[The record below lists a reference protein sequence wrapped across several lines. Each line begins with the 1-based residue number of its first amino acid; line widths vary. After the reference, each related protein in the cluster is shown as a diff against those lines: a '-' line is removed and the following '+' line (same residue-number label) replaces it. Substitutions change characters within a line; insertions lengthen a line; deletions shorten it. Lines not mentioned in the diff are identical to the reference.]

1 MRHPNWSIDKRALA
15 VFYVPAR
22 ALVRWLTT
30 TGRCAARVR
39 PNAYYRPGA
48 RNAPIRLAELRTM
61 QFDVRNSAFAA
72 PSQLGFL
79 KKLRTTFF
87 IVRSFLRGGD
97 PDFDV
102 GSLRELRRTNCQHHR
117 LVRATT
123 SETAANAV
131 EANLERKTRPLFHTL
146 FHYWNN
152 HSMAATQR

>member
-1 MRHPNWSIDKRALA
+1 MHHPNWSIDKRALA
-15 VFYVPAR
+15 VFCVPAR

-30 TGRCAARVR
+30 TGRCAAQVR

-48 RNAPIRLAELRTM
+48 RDAPLRLAELRTM

-72 PSQLGFL
+72 PSQLGFF

-87 IVRSFLRGGD
+87 IVRSFLRGGV
-97 PDFDV
+97 PDLV
-102 GSLRELRRTNCQHHR
+102 VSSLRELRRADCPHHR
-117 LVRATT
+117 LARATT

-131 EANLERKTRPLFHTL
+131 KANLERKTHPL